1 MTSPR
6 DPVTIVLNG
15 DATEVEAGLSV
26 TELLARLRVEPA
38 RVVVE
43 HNRRILRGDQLHAAR
58 VAAGDELELVQF
70 VGGG

>member
-1 MTSPR
+1 MTRP

-15 DATEVEAGLSV
+15 DATEVEPDLSV
-26 TELLARLRVEPA
+26 AELLERLQVEPA

-43 HNRRILRGDQLHAAR
+43 HNRRILRGAELGAAR
-58 VAAGDELELVQF
+58 VTDGDELELVHF

>member
-1 MTSPR
+1 MSPR

-15 DATEVEAGLSV
+15 DATEVEPGLSI
-26 TELLARLRVEPA
+26 TELLELLRVPQG

-43 HNRRILRGDQLHAAR
+43 HNRRILRGEELAAAR
-58 VAAGDELELVQF
+58 IAAGDELELVHF